1 MRKASE
7 AEPELPPRQS
17 AYQRERP
24 GGVDAAGP
32 GPAPGPAS
40 SSAHGLEQLAV
51 HSPRQAAQRAAMSA
65 LQESPRMRERAGA
78 VDAMHASARVQAQST
93 RSGLPGGLRA
103 GMESLSGM
111 SLEHVTVHRNSS
123 RPAQFQAHAL
133 AQGAQIHLAPG
144 QDAHLAHEAWHVVQQ
159 AQGRVPVQADIGGIG
174 VNTDPALEAEA
185 DVMGQRALQAPAGAA
200 VAPGAG
206 GQRAAAASA
215 TLQRAAV
222 VQMAKPGPIQHV
234 LNSCFAAALVNV
246 FTVTTSLRNLL
257 DPGANDLSGNPAA
270 APLQHFLRGAVN
282 SVDADLGVPKAWMRN
297 LMVALA
303 RSGVI
308 ADATEAE
315 DVNSIITR
323 AVNVLTAGNPRAAQ
337 LNNMPVSAGVSVW
350 FPDLS
355 LQQTAGSS
363 VQVLQSQHGD
373 PGGMF
378 PNVIHINRGAGNAR
392 PAPPTFALPSN
403 DGTMIDYR
411 LRSAIYRDRGFVG
424 GHFVSYLDRGGDA
437 AAEWWRSD
445 DIEDDTEQV
454 AGLDNVMPQAGNAPQ
469 GARGAD
475 MSVHASAYIYE
486 RINLAA
492 VARHGGPALA
502 APLDPGVQASFD
514 KAYDRY
520 LSGYKAAHSLSGD
533 VDEALVPRDTASTGK
548 TSHGASATSDMDD
561 GAFRLDP
568 ITVSSP
574 LHDEVRR
581 QLTLQLEGLN
591 RMSVEEWL
599 VNTLINRSKT
609 ADAVV
614 KGYATAG
621 GVRLAGK
628 IDSLLA
634 GRQGLPAG
642 SGKNEDQDHHAL
654 GLLVLDAIFKRMTQL
669 AARLRRSGNHTAE
682 KFALEVAELALAAK
696 KHHAPYMQFVSLG
709 GIRKMETIS
718 VAGLSGGIGRQH
730 GDGDEHWFRKKYAR
744 GVREV
749 DLKADE
755 QMAVLHNPD
764 QVMGGSMDIL
774 HEEQSKRRLDAA
786 RSSLIR
792 ARQVFDSATS
802 KLSAAKES
810 TVSARVLTKQ
820 PGAFK
825 NFFSSSTQQEKAY
838 QPEKTNRVAAAQLV
852 VEQAREA
859 LEFAE
864 TLYHSL
870 IARHFGG
877 SSANS
882 ALGAAWLEELEGPHG
897 PTRLSRLLDHVL
909 ADIPMD
915 QWDSTRMNVA
925 MDVHSDAAL
934 TRAPRVKSAA
944 TRAKKEHAHH
954 NALTST
960 RKQSA
965 PKKAKDDQKF
975 KRVLDK
981 KTGPSQRTLFEMK
994 HRAEHRASLN
1004 GKRKAATDPG
1014 ANERQV
1020 FVIDDDEVPSKKQRS
1035 ASADALEDAA
1045 ALRHDEDELADDY
1058 DDLDGGEDGNESME
1072 EERDPQQQGDG
1083 HGSIDD
1089 SDEWA

>member
-1 MRKASE
+1 MT
-7 AEPELPPRQS
+7 
-17 AYQRERP
+17 
-24 GGVDAAGP
+24 
-32 GPAPGPAS
+32 
-40 SSAHGLEQLAV
+40 
-51 HSPRQAAQRAAMSA
+51 A

-78 VDAMHASARVQAQST
+78 VDAVHASARVQAQSA
-93 RSGLPGGLRA
+93 RSGLPGALRA
-103 GMESLSGM
+103 GLESLSGM
-111 SLEHVTVHRNSS
+111 SLEHVMVHRNSS

-159 AQGRVPVQADIGGIG
+159 AQGRVPVRADIGGIG

-185 DVMGQRALQAPAGAA
+185 DVMGQRALQAPAGAV
-200 VAPGAG
+200 VAPGAN

-215 TLQRAAV
+215 TLRRAAV

-270 APLQHFLRGAVN
+270 AYLQYFLRGAAN
-282 SVDADLGVPKAWMRN
+282 SVDADQDVPKAWMRN

-323 AVNVLTAGNPRAAQ
+323 AVDVLAAGNPRAAQ

-350 FPDLS
+350 FPDLT
-355 LQQTAGSS
+355 LEQTAGST
-363 VQVLQSQHGD
+363 VQVLQSQHGG

-378 PNVIHINRGAGNAR
+378 PNVIHINRGAGNALS
-392 PAPPTFALPSN
+392 APPTFALPSN
-403 DGTMIDYR
+403 DGTRIGYR

-475 MSVHASAYIYE
+475 MRVHASAYIYE

-492 VARHGGPALA
+492 VAGDGAPALA
-502 APLDPGVQASFD
+502 APLDFAVQASFD

-520 LSGYKAAHSLSGD
+520 LSGYKEAHSLSGD
-533 VDEALVPRDTASTGK
+533 ADEALVPRDTAPTGK
-548 TSHGASATSDMDD
+548 SAHGASATSDMDD

-568 ITVSSP
+568 LTVSAQ

-581 QLTLQLEGLN
+581 QLTLQLDGLN
-591 RMSVEEWL
+591 RMSVKEWL
-599 VNTLINRSKT
+599 ENMLINRIKT
-609 ADAVV
+609 ADALV
-614 KGYATAG
+614 GGFATPG
-621 GVRLAGK
+621 GMKLAGD
-628 IDSLLA
+628 IESLLA
-634 GRQGLPAG
+634 GRRKLPEG
-642 SGKNEDQDHHAL
+642 SGGSQGKDLHAL
-654 GLLVLDAIFKRMTQL
+654 GLLVLDAIVKRMTQL
-669 AARLRRSGNHTAE
+669 ATRLKSGGNQSSE
-682 KFALEVAELALAAK
+682 KFALEVAELAQTAK
-696 KHHAPYMQFVSLG
+696 KHKEPYMQFVSLG
-709 GIRKMETIS
+709 GIRKMATIS
-718 VAGLSGGIGRQH
+718 LARLSGGIGRQH
-730 GDGDEHWFRKKYAR
+730 GEGDEDWFRKEHGG
-744 GVREV
+744 GVREA
-749 DLKADE
+749 DLQADE

-764 QVMGGSMDIL
+764 QVVGGSMDIL
-774 HEEQSKRRLDAA
+774 HEESKRRLDAA
-786 RSSLIR
+786 RTGLFR
-792 ARQVFDSATS
+792 AREVYNSAMN
-802 KLSAAKES
+802 KLSAAQES
-810 TVSARVLTKQ
+810 TVGARVLVNQ
-820 PGAFK
+820 PGAFQK
-825 NFFSSSTQQEKAY
+825 FFSTSTQQEQAY
-838 QPEKTNRVAAAQLV
+838 QPEKAERIRVARLVAAQAKELL
-852 VEQAREA
+852 AFAEA
-859 LEFAE
+859 L
-864 TLYHSL
+864 YRSL

-882 ALGAAWLEELEGPHG
+882 ALGAAWVEELNDQRRS
-897 PTRLSRLLDHVL
+897 TRVSRLLDHVL

-915 QWDSTRMNVA
+915 QWASTRMNVA

-934 TRAPRVKSAA
+934 TRAPRLKSTA
-944 TRAKKEHAHH
+944 TKDKKEQDHKK
-954 NALTST
+954 ALTST
-960 RKQSA
+960 RKKSA
-965 PKKAKDDQKF
+965 PRKGKADQGL
-975 KRVLDK
+975 KRAREKLA
-981 KTGPSQRTLFEMK
+981 GPSQKTLFEMA
-994 HRAEHRASLN
+994 HRAAYPSGGN
-1004 GKRKAATDPG
+1004 GKPKAATEPA
-1014 ANERQV
+1014 ANARQV
-1020 FVIDDDEVPSKKQRS
+1020 VVIDDDEVPAKKQRL

-1045 ALRHDEDELADDY
+1045 AFRHDEDELADDY

-1072 EERDPQQQGDG
+1072 QERGPEQQGDG